1 MTLYDALIGPFAEFS
16 FMRRALAGSLA
27 LSLSS
32 APLGAFL
39 LLRRMSLIGDAMSH
53 AILPGAAIG
62 YLVSGFSLGA
72 MTVGGLGA
80 GLAVAILAGIISRI
94 TILREDAAIAAF
106 YILSLAA
113 GITLLSVKGSNV
125 DIFRVLFGS
134 ILGLDDATLML
145 ISSVSTVTLV
155 ALALLLRPLVVEFV
169 DPLFLASQSRVG
181 SYAYIAFLS
190 LTVLNLVAAFHA
202 LGTLLSVGILI
213 MPAAAARLCTPSLGQ
228 MLALSVVYAFAAC
241 LAGLLISY
249 HWALPSGPTI
259 ILCTGGIYI
268 AALIV
273 GPAGGMMKTLRPAK
287 RHLRG

>member
-27 LSLSS
+27 LSLAS
-32 APLGAFL
+32 APLGVFL

-72 MTVGGLGA
+72 MSIGGLGA
-80 GLAVAILAGIISRI
+80 GLAVAVLAGLVSR
-94 TILREDAAIAAF
+94 TTVLREDASIAAF

-113 GITLLSVKGSNV
+113 GVTILSAKGSNV

-134 ILGLDDATLML
+134 ILGLDDATLLL
-145 ISSVSTVTLV
+145 IASVASVTLV
-155 ALALLLRPLVVEFV
+155 ALAIILRPLIVEFF
-169 DPLFLASQSRVG
+169 DPEFLASQSRIGGYVH
-181 SYAYIAFLS
+181 IAFLA

-213 MPAAAARLCTPSLGQ
+213 IPAATARLCAGTLLRL
-228 MLALSVVYAFAAC
+228 MLLSMAFAFAAC
-241 LAGLLISY
+241 IAGLLVSY
-249 HWALPSGPTI
+249 HFELASGPTI
-259 ILCTGGIYI
+259 ILCAGVFYLAALLFGPSGGI
-268 AALIV
+268 L
-273 GPAGGMMKTLRPAK
+273 KTLRPVR
-287 RHLRG
+287 RHLKA